1 MRTLLLPALII
12 TTTALFALAGCA
24 KKEEPAAPK
33 TKTAAPTG
41 AKTTTKTRSNTG
53 PAQAGASAAKSDV
66 GTPTGPARPKAGN
79 PRAAQATAKVT
90 YFGQVLYS
98 WNSGKK
104 GDAVNQFLQL
114 SWQDPN
120 VFMGVPAM
128 IMSEKDVASLTEEQR
143 NSVSKQVQQFSQAV
157 RDLAQAVIASTDSF
171 IASGNAVG
179 AKSRIDAVQQFGQAL
194 TAPERLEVVQSV
206 GKAIAD
212 LAQQKSSA
220 VK

>member
-1 MRTLLLPALII
+1 
-12 TTTALFALAGCA
+12 
-24 KKEEPAAPK
+24 
-33 TKTAAPTG
+33 
-41 AKTTTKTRSNTG
+41 
-53 PAQAGASAAKSDV
+53 
-66 GTPTGPARPKAGN
+66 
-79 PRAAQATAKVT
+79 
-90 YFGQVLYS
+90 VLYS

-114 SWQDPN
+114 NWQDPN

-194 TAPERLEVVQSV
+194 TAPERLEVVQSA